1 MTRGDAT
8 LSENVRN
15 MEYFK
20 KYDHDDIVDDELKS
34 KTYKK

>member
-1 MTRGDAT
+1 MTRGDVDTA

-20 KYDHDDIVDDELKS
+20 KYDHDDELKN
-34 KTYKK
+34 KIYKK